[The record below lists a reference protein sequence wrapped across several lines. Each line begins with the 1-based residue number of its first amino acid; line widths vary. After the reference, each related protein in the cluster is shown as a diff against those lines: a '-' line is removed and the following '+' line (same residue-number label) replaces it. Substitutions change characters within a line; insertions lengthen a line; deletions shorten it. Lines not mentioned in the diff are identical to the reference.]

1 MLHCRSTPD
10 LSWFQS
16 GSRQDRYWNT
26 TIKSKAVKLGLKNCS
41 KDSPPLPWKVEAAIR
56 EVEIVGKLLLDAAST
71 VCTLISDPWCISIL
85 IFLCYLSLF
94 TQASMNLRSGHNVTQ
109 VDFDSKRTRIRSL
122 KPANGYA
129 QVKETFGSS
138 VQDAKTRLTTASQ
151 KI

>member
-1 MLHCRSTPD
+1 M
-10 LSWFQS
+10 
-16 GSRQDRYWNT
+16 
-26 TIKSKAVKLGLKNCS
+26 KLGIKNCS
-41 KDSPPLPWKVEAAIR
+41 KYSPPLPCKVEAAIR

-71 VCTLISDPWCISIL
+71 VCTLGASMVHLNSH
-85 IFLCYLSLF
+85 FLVLPDLF

-109 VDFDSKRTRIRSL
+109 VGFDGKRTQVRSL